1 MQSWPRISKDDFRY
15 KWKLDRLDVLN
26 LGSEFEQRRAV
37 NLEVFDESHRAVEN
51 FFTLCEV
58 AVGYYT
64 RFDAVR
70 HHSFLCQNPRII
82 YNALIII
89 YIHTDA
95 STVYTTKAPVRFVNK
110 AIE

>member
-15 KWKLDRLDVLN
+15 KWKLDRLNVLN

-64 RFDAVR
+64 LACVHEIVSR
-70 HHSFLCQNPRII
+70 SII
-82 YNALIII
+82 GKFNII
-89 YIHTDA
+89 
-95 STVYTTKAPVRFVNK
+95 SLNSKVV
-110 AIE
+110 E

>member
-64 RFDAVR
+64 LADIHKIIVLPFEREFHIVP
-70 HHSFLCQNPRII
+70 HH
-82 YNALIII
+82 
-89 YIHTDA
+89 
-95 STVYTTKAPVRFVNK
+95 TVVV
-110 AIE
+110 